1 MPKWL
6 VRLKGERFDLED
18 LPSLL
23 RSPELNATEDN
34 GFYYLQ
40 SSEFDSLTSA
50 DEVRERGIALI
61 KILNGA
67 AKLYRDNFRDVAEDG
82 ITRVEND
89 GSRHHYVYLEG
100 GITPRAKVSAQVTVI
115 TSNGSQPA
123 VGQPSPLE
131 SWFRLAQKHKPVA
144 DALHFYREDS
154 WINLYKVYEVIID
167 DVGGEHIVVSNGW
180 VSGSY
185 LSRFTQTAQSRA
197 ALGDY
202 ARHAS
207 QKYKPPAQPMP
218 LSEAKS
224 LVKSILMKWL
234 TTKS

>member
-1 MPKWL
+1 
-6 VRLKGERFDLED
+6 
-18 LPSLL
+18 LL
-23 RSPELNATEDN
+23 RSPELNVTEDN

-67 AKLYRDNFRDVAEDG
+67 AKLCRDNFRDVAEDG
-82 ITRVEND
+82 ITRVEDD

-100 GITPRAKVSAQVTVI
+100 AITMRAKVSAQVTVI

-123 VGQPSPLE
+123 VDQPSPLE

-154 WINLYKVYEVIID
+154 WINLYKVYEVIKD
-167 DVGGEHIVVSNGW
+167 DVGGKHIVVNKGW
-180 VSGSY
+180 VSEPD

-207 QKYKPPAQPMP
+207 EKYKPRAQQIS